1 MNEEIILDDKYILVE
16 GECGMCNGCILAST
30 ENCLAITD
38 DKCMEFDNMIWKEK

>member
-1 MNEEIILDDKYILVE
+1 MEEIILDDKYILVE
-16 GECGMCNGCILAST
+16 GECSMCNGCILAST